1 MGHNPSRRAAAVTT
15 FAASI
20 DQTLERELPAAAGG
34 CQHAYGRIV
43 LACQNTVTA
52 IALAITRD
60 RQASEDIAQEAF
72 VKGWQQLHQLRSS
85 TSFLP
90 WLRQITRNLAR
101 DWLRAQRGR
110 PLTGEAAEV
119 ALGMAADPSPE
130 AADRLQ
136 RVEEEIA
143 AEDIISALPADS
155 REVLLLYYREG
166 QRSQQ
171 VADLLGLSD
180 AAVRKRLSR
189 ARALVRE
196 GLLQR
201 FGEFARS
208 SAPSAAFATAV
219 VSMVLVAAPGTASA
233 AILLGTGVGIGGS
246 KLGLGGASAAGG
258 TALGSLTATLGQLH
272 VLPAEGWG
280 AVIGGVV
287 GGAIGSYLG
296 GRFLM
301 SYTETDAERTDV
313 RRFLYLNITTGM
325 FWCLAILLAVMM
337 QVPVWAQLAVLA
349 VGLGVVN
356 YQCLVPLQRVMAPMI
371 VRDSARRGRTGIN
384 WKYESMYGR
393 TGIIAMNLMVIALVL
408 YSLVRS
414 GRL

>member
-1 MGHNPSRRAAAVTT
+1 MTT

-20 DQTLERELPAAAGG
+20 DQTLERELPAAASG

-72 VKGWQQLHQLRSS
+72 VKGWQQLHQLRSA

-119 ALGMAADPSPE
+119 AMGMAADPSPG

-143 AEDIISALPADS
+143 AEDIISTLPADS

-189 ARALVRE
+189 ARALVRD

-219 VSMVLVAAPGTASA
+219 VSMMLVAAPGTASA

-246 KLGLGGASAAGG
+246 KLGLGGASVAGG
-258 TALGSLTATLGQLH
+258 TAMGTLTATLGQLH
-272 VLPAEGWG
+272 VLPVASWG
-280 AVIGGVV
+280 AILAGVA

-296 GRFLM
+296 ARFLM
-301 SYTETDAERTDV
+301 SYTETERERAQV
-313 RRFLYLNITTGM
+313 RHFVRLNTGTGLV
-325 FWCLAILLAVMM
+325 WCLAMLLAALLQAPIWSQMLL
-337 QVPVWAQLAVLA
+337 LAL
-349 VGLGVVN
+349 GLGVVN

-371 VRDSARRGRTGIN
+371 ARDSARRGRRGTN
-384 WKYESMYGR
+384 WKFESMYGR
-393 TGIIAMNLMVIALVL
+393 TGIIGANLLVIALVVYVL
-408 YSLVRS
+408 MRNGHL
-414 GRL
+414 

>member
-1 MGHNPSRRAAAVTT
+1 MTT

-20 DQTLERELPAAAGG
+20 DQTLERELPAAASG
-34 CQHAYGRIV
+34 CQQAYGRIV

-72 VKGWQQLHQLRSS
+72 VKGWQQLHQLRSA

-119 ALGMAADPSPE
+119 AMGMAADPTPG

-143 AEDIISALPADS
+143 AEDIISTLPADS

-233 AILLGTGVGIGGS
+233 AVLLGTGVGIGGS
-246 KLGLGGASAAGG
+246 KLGLGGASVAGG
-258 TALGSLTATLGQLH
+258 TAMGSLTATLGQLH
-272 VLPAEGWG
+272 VLPAESWG
-280 AVIGGVV
+280 AVIGGVA

-301 SYTETDAERTDV
+301 SYTETESERSQV
-313 RRFLYLNITTGM
+313 RRFLYLNIITGM
-325 FWCLAILLAVMM
+325 VWCLAILLAVMLRA
-337 QVPVWAQLAVLA
+337 PVWGQLLALA
-349 VGLGVVN
+349 VGLVVVN
-356 YQCLVPLQRVMAPMI
+356 YQCLVTLQRVMAPMI
-371 VRDSARRGRTGIN
+371 VRDSARRGRSGTN

-408 YSLVRS
+408 YSLLR
-414 GRL
+414 GGGL

>member
-1 MGHNPSRRAAAVTT
+1 MTT

-20 DQTLERELPAAAGG
+20 DDTLHRELPAASGG

-52 IALAITRD
+52 IALAITGD

-72 VKGWQQLHQLRSS
+72 VKGWQQLHQLRSAS
-85 TSFLP
+85 SFLP

-110 PLTGEAAEV
+110 PLSGEAAEV
-119 ALGMAADPSPE
+119 ALTMAADPAPC

-136 RVEEEIA
+136 RLEEEIA

-166 QRSQQ
+166 QHSQQ

-189 ARALVRE
+189 ARAQVRE

-219 VSMVLVAAPGTASA
+219 VSMVMIAAPGTASA
-233 AILLGTGVGIGGS
+233 AILLGTGVGVGGS

-258 TALGSLTATLGQLH
+258 TALGSLTATLSQLQM
-272 VLPAEGWG
+272 LPASSW
-280 AVIGGVV
+280 AAIIGGVV
-287 GGAIGSYLG
+287 GGALGSYLG
-296 GRFLM
+296 GRFLL
-301 SYTETDAERTDV
+301 SYAETGAEQVQV
-313 RRFLYLNITTGM
+313 RRFVNLSTGTSLG
-325 FWCLAILLAVMM
+325 WCLAILFTVLLQAPM
-337 QVPVWAQLAVLA
+337 WTQLLVLA
-349 VGLGVVN
+349 LGLVVVN
-356 YQCLVPLQRVMAPMI
+356 YQCLVTLRRIMAPLLA
-371 VRDSARRGRTGIN
+371 RDAARRGRHGIN
-384 WKYESMYGR
+384 WKYESMYGL
-393 TGIIAMNLMVIALVL
+393 TGMMAVNLMVIGALAYTTTL
-408 YSLVRS
+408 S

>member
-1 MGHNPSRRAAAVTT
+1 MTT

-20 DQTLERELPAAAGG
+20 DQTLERELPAAASG

-119 ALGMAADPSPE
+119 AMGMAADPAPG

-189 ARALVRE
+189 ARALVRD

-219 VSMVLVAAPGTASA
+219 ISMVLVAAPGTASA
-233 AILLGTGVGIGGS
+233 AILLGTGVGVGGS
-246 KLGLGGASAAGG
+246 KLGLGGASVAGG
-258 TALGSLTATLGQLH
+258 TAMGSLTATLGQLH
-272 VLPAEGWG
+272 VLPTESWG
-280 AVIGGVV
+280 AIAGGVI

-296 GRFLM
+296 ARVLL
-301 SYTETDAERTDV
+301 SYTETEGERMQV
-313 RRFLYLNITTGM
+313 RRFVRLNTGTGLA
-325 FWCLAILLAVMM
+325 WCLVMLLAALL
-337 QVPVWAQLAVLA
+337 QVPMWSQLLLLA
-349 VGLGVVN
+349 LGLGVVN
-356 YQCLVPLQRVMAPMI
+356 YQCLVSLQRVMAPMI
-371 VRDSARRGRTGIN
+371 ARDSARRGRSGTN

-393 TGIIAMNLMVIALVL
+393 TGIIGANVFVIGLVVYTLM
-408 YSLVRS
+408 RS
-414 GRL
+414 GNV

>member
-1 MGHNPSRRAAAVTT
+1 MTT

-119 ALGMAADPSPE
+119 ALGMAADPAPG

-136 RVEEEIA
+136 RVEEEIV

-189 ARALVRE
+189 ARAQVRD

-219 VSMVLVAAPGTASA
+219 VSMVLVAAPGTTSA

-258 TALGSLTATLGQLH
+258 TAMGSLTATLGQLH
-272 VLPAEGWG
+272 VLPAESWG

-301 SYTETDAERTDV
+301 SYTETDAERADV

-325 FWCLAILLAVMM
+325 FWCLAILLAVML
-337 QVPVWAQLAVLA
+337 QVPVWAQMAVLA

>member
-1 MGHNPSRRAAAVTT
+1 MTT

-119 ALGMAADPSPE
+119 ALGMAADPTPG

-189 ARALVRE
+189 ARALVRD

-258 TALGSLTATLGQLH
+258 TAMGSLTATLGQLH
-272 VLPAEGWG
+272 VLPAESWG

-301 SYTETDAERTDV
+301 SYTETASERADV
-313 RRFLYLNITTGM
+313 RRFLYLNIITGM
-325 FWCLAILLAVMM
+325 FWCLAILLAVLL
-337 QVPVWAQLAVLA
+337 QTPVWAQLTVLA

-371 VRDSARRGRTGIN
+371 ARDSARRGRTGTN

-393 TGIIAMNLMVIALVL
+393 TGIIAMNLMVIALVV
-408 YSLVRS
+408 YSLARS

>member
-1 MGHNPSRRAAAVTT
+1 MTT

-20 DQTLERELPAAAGG
+20 DQTLERELPAAASG

-119 ALGMAADPSPE
+119 AMGMAADPTPG

-189 ARALVRE
+189 ARGLVRE

-219 VSMVLVAAPGTASA
+219 VSMVMVAAPGTATA

-258 TALGSLTATLGQLH
+258 TAMGSLTAALGQLH
-272 VLPAEGWG
+272 MMPAESWG

-287 GGAIGSYLG
+287 GGTVGSYFG

-301 SYTETDAERTDV
+301 SYTRNEAERADV
-313 RRFLYLNITTGM
+313 RRFLYLNIGTCM
-325 FWCLAILLAVMM
+325 LWCLAILM
-337 QVPVWAQLAVLA
+337 AVLLQAPLWA
-349 VGLGVVN
+349 VLLVQVAGLAVVN
-356 YQCLVPLQRVMAPMI
+356 YQCLVPLQRLMAPMI
-371 VRDSARRGRTGIN
+371 ARDSLRRGLTGTN
-384 WKYESMYGR
+384 WKYEAMYGR
-393 TGIIAMNLMVIALVL
+393 TGIIAMNLFVVALVL